1 MLDQEL
7 LSMLC
12 CPACQAGALLPT
24 ADAGEDGASDGELR
38 CDVCDSAY
46 PIHFGFPILIPED
59 SLTGAEWAEWREHLE
74 KFQARRQA
82 RIEKPD
88 EAINLLAEK
97 SQPQP
102 HFATFTGIER
112 GRVLDIGCGPGKFRH
127 HFNADRVKYVGLD
140 PMTLPEV
147 SDFPFV
153 QGVAEYLP
161 FQPGSFTDV
170 VVLAALDHFRDL
182 DRFVAEARR
191 ILTSDGRLHVLQS
204 VHEVRGPVSAVK
216 VLAHK
221 VKDSFEDR
229 LTSEFDRA
237 VPKHLTE
244 FTSRSLVERFGA
256 DFDLVA
262 TEQYSATW
270 YSPVKLFLSFAPKG
284 AATAMAQP
292 A

>member
-7 LSMLC
+7 LSILC
-12 CPACQAGALLPT
+12 CPTCQAGALLPT
-24 ADAGEDGASDGELR
+24 PSGTGDGATADELR
-38 CDVCDSAY
+38 CEECETIY
-46 PIHFGFPILIPED
+46 PIHYGFPILIPQD

-74 KFQARRQA
+74 KFQARRLA

-88 EAINLLAEK
+88 EAINRLAEK

-102 HFATFTGIER
+102 RFAKFTGIER

-127 HFNADRVKYVGLD
+127 HFDTARVKYVGLD

-161 FQPGSFTDV
+161 FQPNSFTDV

-182 DRFVAEARR
+182 ERFVAETRR
-191 ILTSDGRLHVLQS
+191 ILTSDGRLHILQS
-204 VHEVRGPVSAVK
+204 VHEVHGPVSAVK

-229 LTSEFDRA
+229 LTNEFDRS

-244 FTSRSLVERFGA
+244 FTSRSLVERFRA
-256 DFDLVA
+256 DFDLVS
-262 TEQYSATW
+262 TEEYSATW

-284 AATAMAQP
+284 AAMATAQP

>member
-1 MLDQEL
+1 MIDQEL

-12 CPACQAGALLPT
+12 CPTCQAGALLPT
-24 ADAGEDGASDGELR
+24 AYGTEDHAPSGELR
-38 CDVCDSAY
+38 CDSCGATY
-46 PIHFGFPILIPED
+46 PIHYGFPILIPQD

-74 KFQARRQA
+74 KFQARRLA

-88 EAINLLAEK
+88 EAINRLAEK

-102 HFATFTGIER
+102 HFAKFTGIER
-112 GRVLDIGCGPGKFRH
+112 GRVLDIGCGPGKFRL
-127 HFNADRVKYVGLD
+127 HFDPDRVKYVGLD

-161 FQPGSFTDV
+161 FRAGSFTDV

-182 DRFVAEARR
+182 DRFVTETRR
-191 ILTSDGRLHVLQS
+191 ILTGDGRLHVMQS

-229 LTSEFDRA
+229 VTHTHDRS

-244 FTSRSLVERFGA
+244 FTSRSLVERFRA
-256 DFDLVA
+256 DFDLVS
-262 TEQYSATW
+262 TEEYSATW
-270 YSPVKLFLSFAPKG
+270 YSPVKLFLSFAPKD
-284 AATAMAQP
+284 ASMAMAQP